1 MRTILERLQVNES
14 SNFDVESFIEQFK
27 EVFHWDSLNYAQ
39 REIFADLFRSG
50 GAIYDHLKLWW
61 DQSFKT
67 KDEELRKDLSDGK
80 NSCNM
85 IYKKLKDQ
93 LD

>member
-1 MRTILERLQVNES
+1 MKTILERLQVNES
-14 SNFDVESFIEQFK
+14 SNFDVESFVEQFK
-27 EVFHWDSLNYAQ
+27 EVFHWDSLNYTQ

>member
-1 MRTILERLQVNES
+1 MRTILERLQVDES
-14 SNFDVESFIEQFK
+14 SNFDIESILQQFK

>member
-1 MRTILERLQVNES
+1 MKTILERLQVNES
-14 SNFDVESFIEQFK
+14 SNFDVESFVEQFK

-67 KDEELRKDLSDGK
+67 KDEELRKDLADCK